1 MFASQYLMTNVV
13 ITKTKAVLN
22 WTYDLSFAI
31 KKREKKLLVEQNQRL
46 LVATSCVAIR
56 I

>member
-1 MFASQYLMTNVV
+1 MFASQYLLANVV

-31 KKREKKLLVEQNQRL
+31 KKQRKNCQWNR
-46 LVATSCVAIR
+46 TKDF
-56 I
+56 